1 MNPRSQRA
9 ISLKLW
15 RPSLPNNNPL
25 IKSDK
30 KPGTE
35 LTKPTSYMK
44 PEINEGGLT
53 RSYEFGCLY
62 EWKTRKKEEQ
72 GNKLI
77 FNEALFSYKG
87 CAFVLLLV
95 VFLYMYI
102 EIYQAFSSKIINKLF
117 LIQARTRSRMSLK

>member
-77 FNEALFSYKG
+77 FNEALFSYKR

-95 VFLYMYI
+95 VFFICILRFI
-102 EIYQAFSSKIINKLF
+102 RLF
-117 LIQARTRSRMSLK
+117 LLKLLINYF